1 MASDVESVSSSI
13 QSHRWSG
20 DSEEER
26 KLFQGEED
34 DEDELERGGEGG
46 LESEYSSTEE
56 EVKSLDG
63 ARTRDRDQ
71 NVFSPS
77 SSSSLNSSSS
87 AEEPGNIFSQ
97 DSNSFSAEILNQA
110 SNFISSPPRPKSP
123 EELSLIPASDDIGLP
138 DELFPFS
145 PGTPPT
151 NSPST
156 FDMGS
161 IDQSP
166 LPPSPPLSP
175 SRGEVI
181 LNKEQERTDENKG
194 QVIAMP
200 DSKKPSKN
208 KRRCEE
214 CVNCLNMTDCRKC
227 RFCRDMRK
235 YGGIGRLRQKCIT
248 RQCIK
253 LSRVLAQEMSTGGA
267 SKSKIGVAPEE
278 TSSMTLSII
287 TQSLKGDKTEAI
299 PTNESKVQS
308 FYSDPDHG
316 VAASKKTAPTKAA
329 KKITSKKQS
338 SKKQL
343 TQTQK
348 RTKKRTKQKYTYESS
363 SGSEGEFVYRP
374 VTRRTRAND
383 SWFYQPPKRLE
394 KRQCLG
400 PECMYAARKY
410 SKYCSEECGVE
421 LAMRRIKTHLPEAK
435 EKWDLNEEPKAS
447 EQNRE
452 KIAELELEQTKIK
465 DRLKVLDEQTE
476 LINDH
481 VLRMKGIKQQE
492 KELHTDITESDDLT
506 IYCATCSKPIMLK
519 KALVHMEKCFNKVE
533 GMVSFG
539 SIVKN
544 EGINIFCDKYD
555 SSQGTYCKRLKVL
568 CPEHTKEPKVAPHE
582 ICGCPLESDFPGKKK
597 VCSVF
602 CRSLKESCS
611 VHYCWERLRKAE
623 IDQEKLNLYLKLEEL
638 GEQMRLLQWQLS
650 YRKSLMAILLHH
662 TVDHSKDRSTFTTNV
677 Q

>member
-1 MASDVESVSSSI
+1 MASDVDSVSSSI

-34 DEDELERGGEGG
+34 DEDELERGGEGE

-56 EVKSLDG
+56 EAKSLDG
-63 ARTRDRDQ
+63 ARRDQ
-71 NVFSPS
+71 NVFSAS

-110 SNFISSPPRPKSP
+110 SNFISSPPHPKSL
-123 EELSLIPASDDIGLP
+123 ENISLIPASDNIGLP

-145 PGTPPT
+145 PRTPPT

-161 IDQSP
+161 IDRSP
-166 LPPSPPLSP
+166 APPSLPLSP
-175 SRGEVI
+175 SRGEGI
-181 LNKEQERTDENKG
+181 LNKEQERTGGNESR
-194 QVIAMP
+194 VTPAP

-253 LSRVLAQEMSTGGA
+253 LSRVLAQEKSTGGA
-267 SKSKIGVAPEE
+267 SKSKIGVGPEE
-278 TSSMTLSII
+278 TSSTTLSII
-287 TQSLKGDKTEAI
+287 TQSLKGDESEAT
-299 PTNESKVQS
+299 PTNPSKLQS

-316 VAASKKTAPTKAA
+316 VAVPKKTAPAKTAA
-329 KKITSKKQS
+329 KKTTSKKQS
-338 SKKQL
+338 SKKQS

-348 RTKKRTKQKYTYESS
+348 RTKKRPRQKYNYESS
-363 SGSEGEFVYRP
+363 SGSEGDFVYRP

-421 LAMRRIKTHLPEAK
+421 LAMR
-435 EKWDLNEEPKAS
+435 
-447 EQNRE
+447 
-452 KIAELELEQTKIK
+452 
-465 DRLKVLDEQTE
+465 
-476 LINDH
+476 
-481 VLRMKGIKQQE
+481 
-492 KELHTDITESDDLT
+492 
-506 IYCATCSKPIMLK
+506 
-519 KALVHMEKCFNKVE
+519 
-533 GMVSFG
+533 
-539 SIVKN
+539 
-544 EGINIFCDKYD
+544 
-555 SSQGTYCKRLKVL
+555 
-568 CPEHTKEPKVAPHE
+568 
-582 ICGCPLESDFPGKKK
+582 
-597 VCSVF
+597 
-602 CRSLKESCS
+602 
-611 VHYCWERLRKAE
+611 
-623 IDQEKLNLYLKLEEL
+623 
-638 GEQMRLLQWQLS
+638 
-650 YRKSLMAILLHH
+650 
-662 TVDHSKDRSTFTTNV
+662 
-677 Q
+677 